1 MLTKTQAKIMQVFTA
16 QITELFS
23 MRSIERTLKMNYS
36 LVHRAIKP
44 LVEKYKLL
52 QSNKQNHL
60 SLNYNENH
68 DVLAF
73 IEYQRRNEFLKKPKN
88 VDFAMCLHNFVDKF
102 KEESFVLLVF
112 GSAVDKNNP
121 NDIDILLI
129 VDSMEKTEP
138 AELQLHNTGRNYG
151 VENFHIVAISYES
164 IYEMLGLRDQRN
176 VMNEVLNKHIIIHG
190 AELFYRLLKRGR
202 R

>member
-16 QITELFS
+16 KITELFS
-23 MRSIERTLKMNYS
+23 IRSIERELKMNYS

-44 LVEKYKLL
+44 LIEKHKLL
-52 QSNKQNHL
+52 QSNKQNYL
-60 SLNYNENH
+60 SLNYKENH

-88 VDFAMCLHNFVDKF
+88 TYLAMCLRDFVDEF
-102 KEESFVLLVF
+102 KEENFVLLVF
-112 GSAVDKNNP
+112 GSAVDKNDP

-129 VDSMEKTEP
+129 IDSMEKIEP

-151 VENFHIVAISYES
+151 VENLHVVAISYES
-164 IYEMLGLRDQRN
+164 VYEMLGLRDQHN

-190 AELFYRLLKRGR
+190 AELFYRLLKKGR
-202 R
+202 K